1 VPLGNVYF
9 INGELLMASVSRI
22 NGFRPVKTI
31 NGGPYNGQANLYFV
45 PSSDSTV
52 IMVGDAVKLAGDAR
66 AATGA
71 PTVTRAG
78 ATDAPVG
85 IVVGILFTGVGD
97 LTNMP
102 PVNDLNTP
110 VYRRAS
116 TDRYLLV
123 CDDPSVV
130 YEVQYAGTSVS
141 AATITANVGQNG
153 QFTTTAGSTASGSS
167 GMQLDSSGLAT
178 TATLPLKIVGFP
190 NRPDN
195 IPGDV
200 YFSYYVKLNNVANG
214 TGTGATGY

>member
-1 VPLGNVYF
+1 VLLGNVYL
-9 INGELLMASVSRI
+9 INGELLMASVSRA
-22 NGFRPVKTI
+22 NGFRPVKSIT
-31 NGGPYNGQANLYFV
+31 GAPYNGQANLYFV

-78 ATDAPVG
+78 ATDVAVG
-85 IVVGILFTGVGD
+85 IVVGIVFTGVGD
-97 LTNMP
+97 VTNVP
-102 PVNDLNTP
+102 PVNNLNTP
-110 VYRRAS
+110 VYRTAS

-123 CDDPSVV
+123 CDDPNVV
-130 YEVQYAGTSVS
+130 YEVQYAGTSVA
-141 AATITANVGQNG
+141 AATITANVGLNG
-153 QFTTTAGSTASGSS
+153 QFTTTAGSTVTGAS

-195 IPGDV
+195 IPGDT
-200 YFSYYVKLNNVANG
+200 YFSYYVKLNQVAYG

>member
-1 VPLGNVYF
+1 
-9 INGELLMASVSRI
+9 MASVSRI
-22 NGFRPVKTI
+22 NGFRPVKSIT
-31 NGGPYNGQANLYFV
+31 GAPYNGQANLYFV

-78 ATDAPVG
+78 ATDIPVG
-85 IVVGILFTGVGD
+85 IVVGIVFTGVGD
-97 LTNMP
+97 VTNVP
-102 PVNDLNTP
+102 PVNNLNTP
-110 VYRRAS
+110 VYRAAS

-123 CDDPSVV
+123 CDDPNVV
-130 YEVQYAGTSVS
+130 YETEYAGTSVA
-141 AATITANVGQNG
+141 AATITANVGLNG
-153 QFTTTAGSTASGSS
+153 QFVTTAGNTTTGAS

-195 IPGDV
+195 IPGDT
-200 YFSYYVKLNNVANG
+200 YFSYYVKLNNARLG
-214 TGTGATGY
+214 TGTGQAGV

>member
-1 VPLGNVYF
+1 
-9 INGELLMASVSRI
+9 MASVSRA
-22 NGFRPVKTI
+22 NGFRPVKTVL
-31 NGGPYNGQANLYFV
+31 GAAYNGQANVYFV

-78 ATDAPVG
+78 ATDVPVG

-123 CDDPSVV
+123 CDDPNVV

-141 AATITANVGQNG
+141 AATITANVGLNG
-153 QFTTTAGSTASGSS
+153 QFTTTAGSTTSGAS

-178 TATLPLKIVGFP
+178 TATLPIKIVGFP

-195 IPGDV
+195 IPGDT
-200 YFSYYVKLNNVANG
+200 YFSYFVKLNGSTNSSG
-214 TGTGATGY
+214 TGQAGV

>member
-1 VPLGNVYF
+1 
-9 INGELLMASVSRI
+9 MSSVSRI
-22 NGFRPVKTI
+22 NGFRPVKTVT
-31 NGGPYNGQANLYFV
+31 GAAWNGQASVYFV

-52 IMVGDAVKLAGDAR
+52 IMVGDAVKLLGDGR
-66 AATGA
+66 AASGV
-71 PTVTRAG
+71 PTVTRVSG
-78 ATDAPVG
+78 ATDIPVG

-97 LTNMP
+97 LTNVP

-123 CDDPSVV
+123 CDDQNVI
-130 YEVQYAGTSVS
+130 YEVQYAGTSVA

-153 QFTTTAGSTASGSS
+153 QFTTTAGSTSTGAS
-167 GMQLDSSGLAT
+167 GMQLDSAGLAT

-195 IPGDV
+195 IPGDT
-200 YFSYYVKLNNVANG
+200 YFNYYVQLNA
-214 TGTGATGY
+214 TSQSHGTGAAGV